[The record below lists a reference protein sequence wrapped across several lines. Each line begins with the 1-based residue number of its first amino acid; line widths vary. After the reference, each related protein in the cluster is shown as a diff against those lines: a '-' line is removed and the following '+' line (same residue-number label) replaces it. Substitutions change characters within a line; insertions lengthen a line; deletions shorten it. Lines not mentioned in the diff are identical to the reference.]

1 MQRAGATTWLAQFM
15 AGVKERNYRVDYLC
29 FHFYSQPGE
38 ITMDPF
44 LEWLGGVNSTYPE
57 YFGKI
62 WITEFGNN
70 TNSKQGNIQFYENVY
85 DILSKGKYEGMVS
98 RYSWFT
104 NRWSEKP
111 DYGWDLINSQ
121 GRPTELGKI
130 YASYP
135 K

>member
-1 MQRAGATTWLAQFM
+1 M

-29 FHFYSQPGE
+29 FHFYSHPGE
-38 ITMDPF
+38 TTMDPF
-44 LEWLGGVNSTYPE
+44 LEWLDGVNSTYPE

-70 TNSKQGNIQFYENVY
+70 TNSTQGNIQFYENVY
-85 DILSKGKYEGMVS
+85 DILTNGKYEGMVS
-98 RYSWFT
+98 RYAWFT
-104 NRWSEKP
+104 NRWGEKP

-121 GRPTELGKI
+121 GKPTKLGEI
-130 YASYP
+130 YASHP